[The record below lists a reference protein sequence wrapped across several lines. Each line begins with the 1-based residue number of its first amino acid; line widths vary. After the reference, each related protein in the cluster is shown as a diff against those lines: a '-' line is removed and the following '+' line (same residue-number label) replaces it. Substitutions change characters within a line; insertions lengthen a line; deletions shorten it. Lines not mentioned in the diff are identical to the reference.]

1 MLIILQYHEVSKK
14 LVFNPNFLP
23 LGLFKRQVKFL
34 NTIGAKDYTSLFLS
48 YFPSSV
54 TSLDMLITFDDG
66 YKGVLENAFPVMERY
81 NFKGVVFVVT
91 GFLGRHSTWDV
102 PLLTP
107 LRHLSAEDLRFLH
120 SKGWLIGSHSHFH
133 RDLTTLPYSEI
144 VEELKMSKEILQDI
158 IGQDVI
164 FFSYPFG
171 RVNQKVKEAL
181 KEVGFKFA
189 FKSSS
194 TKFCYDDFWEIPRNS
209 VYLTDYNLSF
219 KLDPSYS
226 KLEHLKESIFN
237 KFAILSPLFLKILN
251 SLNRKPSNNQ

>member
-14 LVFNPNFLP
+14 LAFNPNIL
-23 LGLFKRQVKFL
+23 LLSLFKRHMKFL
-34 NTIGAKDYTSLFLS
+34 NTIGANDYSSLFLS
-48 YFPSSV
+48 HFPRSV
-54 TSLDMLITFDDG
+54 TFLDILITFDDG
-66 YKGVLENAFPVMERY
+66 YIGVLENAFPVMERY

-91 GFLGRHSTWDV
+91 GFLGRYSTWDV
-102 PLLTP
+102 PPLTP

-120 SKGWLIGSHSHFH
+120 SKGWIIGSHSHFH
-133 RDLTTLPYSEI
+133 RDLATLPYGEI
-144 VEELKMSKEILQDI
+144 VKDLKMSKQILQDI

-194 TKFCYDDFWEIPRNS
+194 MKFRYNDFLEIPRNS

-219 KLDPSYS
+219 KLDPTYS
-226 KLEHLKESIFN
+226 KLEHLKETISN
-237 KFAILSPLFLKILN
+237 KFANLSPLFLKILN